1 MTDHELGKL
10 ARTLAQHAETIAAR
24 CRAID
29 AAIETGQV
37 FGVPVG
43 RDKLNRSLKDVE
55 TRVLMA
61 AKLIGVSP

>member
-1 MTDHELGKL
+1 M

-37 FGVPVG
+37 FGVPVN
-43 RDKLNRSLKDVE
+43 RAKLDKALTDVE
-55 TRVLMA
+55 TRLLQAARVIGMA
-61 AKLIGVSP
+61 P